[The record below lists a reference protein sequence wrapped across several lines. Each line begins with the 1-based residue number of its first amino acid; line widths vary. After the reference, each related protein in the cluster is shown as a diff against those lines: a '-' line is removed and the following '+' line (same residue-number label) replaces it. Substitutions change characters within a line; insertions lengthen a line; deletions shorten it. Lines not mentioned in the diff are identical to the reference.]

1 MTGDEL
7 SKRFGWWWHNPAKA
21 LRRAFNDKSYPD
33 RSEEAIKRY
42 VWPEYQRPA
51 FNYEL
56 ASRHSGETKYLLG
69 KPFHRLTAEQMSQ
82 VRKVW
87 PPERRPLRP
96 FHFFPYDETPDVTK
110 TLSRIASRNDLVLSS
125 AATDRENLV
134 ESTTRRAERMR
145 ELEQN
150 HAQATGWTAPHLF
163 SFNLRGCGDQAIG
176 DAIGDHVAA
185 ERLRMDVPPP
195 PRNKGRANRS
205 AGGLSFHCVEAF
217 DVWRH
222 LSRGEAEQ
230 VRTHNGSPYA
240 ESQKRAAARQALS
253 LHEEWIARVTEG
265 QSAASR
271 GKR

>member
-1 MTGDEL
+1 MTSDEL
-7 SKRFGWWWHNPAKA
+7 SQRFSWWWHNPVKA
-21 LRRAFNDKSYPD
+21 LRRASPDKSED
-33 RSEEAIKRY
+33 AIKRY
-42 VWPEYQRPA
+42 VWPEYQRA
-51 FNYEL
+51 ALNYEL
-56 ASRHSGETKYLLG
+56 ASRQSDKTKYLLG
-69 KPFHRLTAEQMSQ
+69 KPFHRLTAEQLSQ
-82 VRKVW
+82 VTKVW
-87 PPERRPLRP
+87 PRKPRPLRP
-96 FHFFPYDETPDVTK
+96 IRFYDEAPDVTK

-125 AATDRENLV
+125 SAATDREKLV
-134 ESTTRRAERMR
+134 KSTTRRAEHMQ

-150 HAQATGWTAPHLF
+150 YARATGWTVPILV
-163 SFNLRGCGDQAIG
+163 SFNLRGCGDRAIG
-176 DAIGDHVAA
+176 EAIQNHVKA

-222 LSRGEAEQ
+222 LSRGEAKQ

-265 QSAASR
+265 QSAGSR
-271 GKR
+271 GKL